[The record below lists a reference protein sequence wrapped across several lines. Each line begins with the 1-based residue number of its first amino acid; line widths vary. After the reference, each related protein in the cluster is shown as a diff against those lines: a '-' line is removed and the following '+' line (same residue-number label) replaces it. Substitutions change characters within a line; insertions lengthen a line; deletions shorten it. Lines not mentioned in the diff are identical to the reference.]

1 MVSDDPPRFAPHIV
15 LLGEAL
21 RPVLRK
27 VEAELIKT
35 KRPSGR
41 GEMVFV
47 GDYFQ
52 ITLPAFGR
60 SATFLGAAQ
69 HAFGH
74 LDDALGRLDD
84 EMKRLF
90 GGVANAADVP
100 DARVHDAVARFEA
113 VVDDLLERYA
123 ELRQARSRPAHA
135 QGHELLVAAFRE
147 ILTQIQVWLREVVD
161 ATEDPMEVLKRKGLP
176 TSGSVELVLDFTPE
190 QNTHFAAA
198 VKKLAEFQKWAAAK
212 EPRLVL
218 ERALWYG
225 LAAILGLS
233 LG

>member
-35 KRPSGR
+35 SWPSGR

-52 ITLPAFGR
+52 IAFGK

-69 HAFGH
+69 HALGH

-123 ELRQARSRPAHA
+123 ELRQARSRPAHT

-147 ILTQIQVWLREVVD
+147 ILTQIQVWLRAVVD
-161 ATEDPMEVLKRKGLP
+161 ATEDPMEALKTKGLP
-176 TSGSVELVLDFTPE
+176 TSGSVELVLDFTPQ

-198 VKKLAEFQKWAAAK
+198 GKKLAEFRKWAAAQ
-212 EPRLVL
+212 EPRLFL

-225 LAAILGLS
+225 LAATLGLS